1 MDTYSRINRMIQA
14 AQFVND
20 VATDARVFRAPGRVN
35 IIGEHTDYNDG
46 LVLPTN
52 TALYTWLAIKPRTD
66 RVVSVLAKNFEK
78 QRDFNLD
85 AIEPSNKPEWI
96 DYLKGVCAE
105 IEATGI
111 TLCGAEIV
119 IHGEIPIGGGLSSS
133 ASLELVMATAM
144 LAISDASLP
153 AQEIAKLCQRAEHT
167 FAGVNCGIMDQ
178 FSITCCGEGQAILL
192 DCRSLDTRPVV
203 IPEEITLLIT
213 DSGVNHKLSDG
224 GYNQRAIECQD
235 AVAII
240 QERYSSV
247 TSLRDVSPKQMH
259 SVTEQ
264 LGDLLLR
271 RCRHVVTEI
280 DRVKTAFDALNSG
293 DIETVGQLVSRSHSS
308 LRDDFEVS
316 CDEVESLVSIANA
329 CKGVLG
335 SRMVGAG
342 FGGCVLSIVQAEKI
356 EAVRQQIAQEYRTN
370 NGESPWMHTVAS
382 TMPAA
387 EYSAT

>member
-1 MDTYSRINRMIQA
+1 MSRA
-14 AQFVND
+14 AQFLTE

-52 TALYTWLAIKPRTD
+52 TALYTWLAIKTRAD
-66 RVVSVLAKNFEK
+66 RVVSVCAKNFDE
-78 QRDFNLD
+78 QQSFSID
-85 AIEPSNKPEWI
+85 AIEPSAEPKWI

-105 IEATGI
+105 IEAAGI
-111 TLCGAEIV
+111 TLRGADIEIT
-119 IHGEIPIGGGLSSS
+119 GEIPIGGGLSSS
-133 ASLELVMATAM
+133 ASLELVMAKAM

-153 AQEIAKLCQRAEHT
+153 AEEIAQLCQRAEHK
-167 FAGVNCGIMDQ
+167 FAGVKCGIMDQ
-178 FSITCCGEGQAILL
+178 FSIACCDEGQAMLL
-192 DCRSLDTRPVV
+192 DCRSLDQQSVI

-213 DSGVNHKLSDG
+213 DSGVKHRLSDG
-224 GYNQRAIECQD
+224 GYNQRAIECRD
-235 AVAII
+235 AVAIL
-240 QERYSSV
+240 QERYSSI
-247 TSLRDVSPKQMH
+247 TSLRDVSVKQMRA
-259 SVTEQ
+259 VAEQ

-271 RCRHVVTEI
+271 RSRHVITEI
-280 DRVKTAFDALNSG
+280 DRVKSVFDALNSG
-293 DIETVGQLVSRSHSS
+293 DIETVGRLVSMSHAS

-316 CDEVESLVSIANA
+316 CDEIESLVSIADA
-329 CKGVLG
+329 CAGALG

-342 FGGCVLSIVQAEKI
+342 FGGCVLSIVRTEQV
-356 EAVRQQIAQEYRTN
+356 EAVKEEISRRYRTA